1 MLTQMGGILP
11 TSDAQKLDDDKD
23 LELRREALEK
33 YLRAIVVSPDA
44 HWRESHAFI
53 EFLDV
58 QDHIQLHE
66 QSQTISASCLLYT
79 SDAADE

>member
-44 HWRESHAFI
+44 HYR
-53 EFLDV
+53 LL
-58 QDHIQLHE
+58 QK
-66 QSQTISASCLLYT
+66 CLV
-79 SDAADE
+79 S